1 MADYLKR
8 KRGFILVS
16 HDRYLLDECVDHILS
31 LNRSNIEIQ
40 SGNFS
45 SWMENF
51 KKRQNFEINRNE
63 SLKKDIRRMKESARQ
78 AKVWSDKVESSKRG
92 AADKGY
98 VGHKCRGKKRK
109 SSRRKIKTA

>member
-1 MADYLKR
+1 MNLKSFR
-8 KRGFILVS
+8 CGRAQTDGRLSEKEKGIYLVS

-51 KKRQNFEINRNE
+51 ERRQKFEITE
-63 SLKKDIRRMKESARQ
+63 MK
-78 AKVWSDKVESSKRG
+78 V
-92 AADKGY
+92 
-98 VGHKCRGKKRK
+98 
-109 SSRRKIKTA
+109 

>member
-1 MADYLKR
+1 
-8 KRGFILVS
+8 
-16 HDRYLLDECVDHILS
+16 
-31 LNRSNIEIQ
+31 
-40 SGNFS
+40 
-45 SWMENF
+45 MENF

-98 VGHKCRGKKRK
+98 VGHKAAKMMKRSKNAEGKKRK